1 MSTDDRPIEP
11 TPTPEDT
18 MSIPTDP
25 PPVAEPVAG
34 AAPAGTPPVADAPP
48 TGTAPAPTAT
58 PTAPVGAPV
67 ATGDARYLRIGT
79 IVWGLVIAV
88 IGVGLLAFALGV
100 TFDVELASII
110 VVATAGVLLLVG
122 SVATAR
128 GRR

>member
-34 AAPAGTPPVADAPP
+34 APP

-58 PTAPVGAPV
+58 PAAPVGAP
-67 ATGDARYLRIGT
+67 TGDARHLRIGT
-79 IVWGLVIAV
+79 IVWGLMIAV

-100 TFDVELASII
+100 AFDVELASII